1 MFGAVKIFVK
11 LGQKI
16 SGIKLAT
23 SLAGER
29 GRGWFLSQ
37 IVLQLEIHVAHK
49 MVRVQISEQLSNE
62 RSLIPRVA
70 ELRELRSSSRRGIN
84 LC

>member
-1 MFGAVKIFVK
+1 MFRAVKIFVK

-23 SLAGER
+23 SLAGAGPGPAR
-29 GRGWFLSQ
+29 FLSQ

-49 MVRVQISEQLSNE
+49 MVRVQFSEQLSNE
-62 RSLIPRVA
+62 H
-70 ELRELRSSSRRGIN
+70 
-84 LC
+84 